1 MSDIT
6 HQLFIENV
14 NEENQKK
21 NDISDSIFQLNSKK
35 NLISVAKETLK
46 SRNNKFN
53 KIKLK
58 NPVVK
63 TEQNEISPKKKFKST
78 KKKNKEKEDVK
89 SNLIFSDKDYL
100 NFMLN
105 DLKLISSSLEKQ
117 QKRFNPTYPDNSFRI
132 NNKFISY
139 NKNNKKRN
147 NRKVYNY
154 KKENNLRKQN
164 YTNINLLN
172 QIIGIPD
179 EYEPNF
185 VNKAAVTEDNIDF
198 NNLFFENTTN
208 EIIYEENMNN

>member
-6 HQLFIENV
+6 HQLFIDNV

-35 NLISVAKETLK
+35 NLLSVAKETLK

-78 KKKNKEKEDVK
+78 KKKTKEKEDVK

-117 QKRFNPTYPDNSFRI
+117 QKRFNPTYHDNSFRI

-147 NRKVYNY
+147 NRKLYHY
-154 KKENNLRKQN
+154 KKANNIRTQN

-185 VNKAAVTEDNIDF
+185 ANKAVVTEDNIDF
-198 NNLFFENTTN
+198 NHLFFENTTN